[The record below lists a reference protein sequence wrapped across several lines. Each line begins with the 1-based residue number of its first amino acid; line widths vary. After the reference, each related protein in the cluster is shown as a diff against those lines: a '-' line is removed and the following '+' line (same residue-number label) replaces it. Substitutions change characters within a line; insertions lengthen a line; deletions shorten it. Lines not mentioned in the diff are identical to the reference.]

1 MIFGFLAK
9 SQYADLIHDRISF
22 TRFVN
27 FGCKNWTILVIFDEL
42 SDKPSAIT
50 DLDFHC
56 CALVPQCERQSVELR
71 SSPSLGF
78 TVQKAKCG
86 IGVSPAPFPLRI
98 PHFGQCL
105 GLASALDAA
114 RILSLGCCVA
124 GHGS

>member
-9 SQYADLIHDRISF
+9 SQYADSIHDRISF

-42 SDKPSAIT
+42 LDKPSAIT
-50 DLDFHC
+50 DLDFHGR
-56 CALVPQCERQSVELR
+56 ALVPQCERQSVELR
-71 SSPSLGF
+71 SPPALVLQCKRQSVESGCPPPPS
-78 TVQKAKCG
+78 
-86 IGVSPAPFPLRI
+86 PLRI